1 MFIIT
6 VGTTIFFKSIKAIA
20 TKFHPDCIAHEKQK
34 TSKILLKGS
43 TQGNLNIQG
52 YFENKQFV

>member
-20 TKFHPDCIAHEKQK
+20 TKFHPDCIAHEKQNQK
-34 TSKILLKGS
+34 YSYRAVHKG
-43 TQGNLNIQG
+43 I
-52 YFENKQFV
+52 